1 MIQVLPVPPHTL
13 RANATLAPIVDYW
26 REIAGQPHH
35 PLASTAREVV
45 AKVEACP
52 EIAGPVSREMLTRHR
67 ELSELLL
74 SCVFPSS
81 LQRFAFS
88 AICTPGSFDV
98 HWATPRFERELM
110 VDGKMAA
117 RVVLD
122 GMSWDQLQRLFQYL
136 MLGRLYYGLEI
147 PFEKSVVLEKP
158 DPSSGLLRYYQL
170 RAHFDHMKLV
180 PPDEI
185 VPLDEEQRADLYA
198 NLHDLELWH
207 KLIPAEQFRMDGVI
221 VYEAFEITEE
231 MTLSAMKEALVA
243 PGCLTNP
250 ARFLKLRDHFRQLLG
265 VGDLEL
271 EIGARHLDRV
281 LVFNGGEAAHTE
293 PFCGKA
299 LDKEVFVTGD
309 LSHCCQQ
316 HPLLN
321 KAVQCGARSLLVMP
335 LADVGFLALFSQRKG
350 ALHTLVPMRLQE
362 IVSQLA
368 VAVQRALDA
377 IENRVQRVMKEQF
390 TAIHSSVEWRFRQQ
404 ALDIVRGQAES
415 QDLVFANVFPLF
427 GTSDVRNSTHIR
439 NQAIQADLR
448 SQLELGQAV
457 LQAAIA
463 SRDLPY
469 LRSRHFILDR
479 WLQSFQRELQSGDES
494 RVAEFL
500 KYELEPLFERL
511 QGFSAETD
519 AAVTRYRESL
529 DPKLGIVHVQRK
541 RYEDSMAMIR
551 DRVCDVLNRAQESAQ
566 ATFPHYFELNK
577 TDGVDHTMY
586 IGGSLCLDGDF
597 DMLYLKNL
605 RLWQLETMLEIT
617 QSTRDLELPM
627 RLETAHL
634 ILVQDQPLSIRYG
647 LEEKHFN
654 VDGAYNARYEIL
666 KKRIDKAE
674 VRDTGERL
682 TQPGKLAVVYSN
694 RREHAEYLDY
704 LEYLRNIG
712 KTSGLIEDLELSP
725 LQGVQGLR
733 ALRVTGA

>member
-1 MIQVLPVPPHTL
+1 MIQVLPPQPLRTL
-13 RANATLAPIVDYW
+13 GTLAPVIDYW
-26 REIAGQPHH
+26 RQLAEQPDH
-35 PLASTAREVV
+35 PLGNTAREVMEKV
-45 AKVEACP
+45 AACP
-52 EIAGPVSREMLTRHR
+52 EISGPVSREMLMRHR
-67 ELSELLL
+67 DLSELLL

-81 LQRFAFS
+81 LQRFAFA

-98 HWATPRFERELM
+98 HWCTPRFERELM
-110 VDGKMAA
+110 VDGMMAG

-122 GMSWDQLQRLFQYL
+122 GMSWEQLQLLFQYL
-136 MLGRLYYGLEI
+136 LLGRLYYGLQI

-180 PPDEI
+180 PPERI
-185 VPLDEEQRADLYA
+185 VPLDEEQRASLYA
-198 NLHDLELWH
+198 NLHDLELWR
-207 KLIPAEQFRMDGVI
+207 KLIPAEQFRMDGII

-243 PGCLTNP
+243 KGCLTIRE
-250 ARFLKLRDHFRQLLG
+250 RFFKLRDRFRQLLG
-265 VGDLEL
+265 VEDLEL

-281 LVFNGGEAAHTE
+281 VIFNGQDTPDLELACMQSM
-293 PFCGKA
+293 P
-299 LDKEVFVTGD
+299 KEVFVTGD
-309 LSHCCQQ
+309 LSHCCED
-316 HPLLN
+316 HPLL
-321 KAVQCGARSLLVMP
+321 KRYVARSLLVMP
-335 LADVGFLALFSQRKG
+335 LETVGFLALSSKRAG
-350 ALHTLVPMRLQE
+350 ALHTLVPMRLHE
-362 IVSQLA
+362 ILPQLA
-368 VAVQRALDA
+368 VAVQRAIDG

-390 TAIHSSVEWRFRQQ
+390 TAIHSSVEWRFQQQ
-404 ALDIVRGQAES
+404 ALEIVRGQAES
-415 QDLVFANVFPLF
+415 QDLVFPNVYPLF
-427 GTSDVRNSTHIR
+427 GTSDVRNSTNIR

-448 SQLELGQAV
+448 TQLELGQAI

-469 LRSRHFILDR
+469 LRSRLFIVER
-479 WLQSFQRELQSGDES
+479 WLQTFQRELQSGDES

-500 KYELEPLFERL
+500 KYELEPLFDRL
-511 QGFSAETD
+511 QGFSADTD
-519 AAVTRYRESL
+519 AAVTVYRESL
-529 DPKLGIVHVQRK
+529 DSKLGIVHVQRK

-551 DRVCDVLNRAQESAQ
+551 DRVVQVLNSAQESAQ
-566 ATFPHYFELNK
+566 AIFPHYFELNK
-577 TDGVDHTMY
+577 TDGVDHTIY
-586 IGGSLCLDGDF
+586 IGGSLCPSGDF
-597 DMLYLKNL
+597 DLLFLKNL

-617 QSTRDLELPM
+617 SATRDLELPL

-712 KTSGLIEDLELSP
+712 KIDGRMEDLELSP

-733 ALRVTGA
+733 ALRVTAA